1 VTTAQRLR
9 RVWRKRAVNPDG
21 TMTLIEHLTE
31 LRNRLFKA
39 SVFVSLGMIAGWIVY
54 DRVLKLL
61 MRPYCALPP
70 ERRFNDAHGGCQLV
84 FFGVGDGFV
93 IRVKVAFIAG
103 LVLSA
108 PFWLYQLWAFVT
120 PGLRKNERKWT
131 FVFVSSAT
139 VLFALGMSIAYLILP
154 KALHVLVGLAGNGVT
169 PLFAVKDYLSFIMS
183 MLLIFGVAFELP
195 LLVVILNLA
204 GVLSY
209 ARLMKWQRIS
219 IFLIFVFAAVAT
231 PSQDP
236 LSMIFMA
243 VPLCVLFEV
252 AVLIARFHDKR
263 KAQRQQQESFED
275 LPDDVASPLDLHPS
289 AIEGA
294 DDIEPARPL
303 DQHHDWT

>member
-1 VTTAQRLR
+1 
-9 RVWRKRAVNPDG
+9 
-21 TMTLIEHLTE
+21 MTLVEHLTE

-39 SVFVSLGMIAGWIVY
+39 SVFVVLGMIAGWIVY
-54 DRVLKLL
+54 ERVLNLL
-61 MRPYCALPP
+61 MRPYCQLQPDH
-70 ERRFNDAHGGCQLV
+70 RFNDAHGGCQLV

-103 LVLSA
+103 LVLSS

-131 FVFVSSAT
+131 VVFVFSAT
-139 VLFALGMSIAYLILP
+139 VLFVLGMSIAYLILP
-154 KALHVLVGLAGNGVT
+154 KALHVLVALAGHGVT

-219 IFLIFVFAAVAT
+219 IFLIFTFAAVAT

-243 VPLCVLFEV
+243 VPLCLLFELS
-252 AVLIARFHDKR
+252 VLIARFHDKR
-263 KAQRQQQESFED
+263 KADRERLESFED
-275 LPDDVASPLDLHPS
+275 LPDDVASPLDLRPDT
-289 AIEGA
+289 IDGA
-294 DDIEPARPL
+294 GEVEPPQPL
-303 DQHHDWT
+303 DKHYDWT